1 MTPPRWTMIWAVA
14 FVFLPVFFSLSFLP
28 YIIGTGM
35 GVVFLLVMG
44 GVV

>member
-1 MTPPRWTMIWAVA
+1 MTPLR
-14 FVFLPVFFSLSFLP
+14 LP

-44 GVV
+44 EVV